1 MVDQLTR
8 CLSGVWN
15 DWLIPPHLRWLIR
28 SASEAEVWRANCK
41 SRRSPGHDAPAAGS
55 LFTCTSR
62 LEEQRLLFPR
72 VHTALQGGS
81 GLPRCHVQAVCVRPR
96 WISTSAK
103 KVVPMLM
110 MLSNPRRDC
119 LDSHNTLHL
128 IYNSPLS
135 GIMYNLD
142 INMREIHKDGFA
154 EIKSFFSCLM
164 HFLKWWKMWLEERAS
179 LWKQG

>member
-1 MVDQLTR
+1 
-8 CLSGVWN
+8 
-15 DWLIPPHLRWLIR
+15 
-28 SASEAEVWRANCK
+28 
-41 SRRSPGHDAPAAGS
+41 
-55 LFTCTSR
+55 
-62 LEEQRLLFPR
+62 
-72 VHTALQGGS
+72 
-81 GLPRCHVQAVCVRPR
+81 
-96 WISTSAK
+96 
-103 KVVPMLM
+103 M

-164 HFLKWWKMWLEERAS
+164 HFLK
-179 LWKQG
+179 